1 MSFAKKMLNQ
11 KKLSTLLIIC
21 LVSIHSFAQ
30 QINEQSGT
38 TCNVSRLVSIPFVKD
53 TGSIKRLSNNL
64 ISQSVKYSP
73 TDQFSYWYKLRFEDE
88 SLINCQISPINKR
101 DQYIVYIYKYK
112 NNDFCE
118 RVYNGKTKPVK
129 VENEKNKKSIIEA
142 SEANDFSFNAKKGD
156 IFYFCILN
164 VSPENC
170 GHTLRLITGDDTLK
184 INASNICGQ
193 PEKPKE
199 TIAKVKVLFDSKPNY
214 DTVLIAVQET
224 NKESKKMS
232 ATVKITD
239 QNSMKRI
246 KIDSSNTLIT
256 KAVIEK
262 GKKYIVDC
270 NVTGY
275 KKFNYTMDI
284 FEYINPTN
292 KTFTI
297 YMKPL
302 KAGDNFIMENIYFHT
317 NTYALKD
324 ESQDALNGL
333 LNYLLE
339 NPDIKIELQ
348 GHTNGNNKA
357 KASKSNKNKGPE
369 WNFSGTA
376 KKLSLLR
383 SEEIKSYLV
392 QKGVN
397 KNNIKTVG
405 FGGDKMIVSNPKSP
419 EALKKNARVEVVIID
434 DGGL

>member
-1 MSFAKKMLNQ
+1 MLNH
-11 KKLSTLLIIC
+11 KKLFVLWMVWFI
-21 LVSIHSFAQ
+21 SITSIAQ
-30 QINEQSGT
+30 QTNEQSGNA
-38 TCNVSRLVSIPFVKD
+38 CNASRTVYIPFAKD
-53 TGSIKRLSNNL
+53 TGTINSTEKHL
-64 ISQSVKYSP
+64 INQSVKYSP
-73 TDQFSYWYKLRFEDE
+73 SDQFSYWYKLHFEDE
-88 SLINCQISPINKR
+88 ILINCQIAPINNR

-118 RVYNGKTKPVK
+118 KVHNGKIKPVK

-142 SEANDFSFNAKKGD
+142 SEANDFSFNAKKDD

-164 VSPENC
+164 VSSENC
-170 GHTLRLITGDDTLK
+170 GHTLRLITGEDTLK
-184 INASNICGQ
+184 VNASNTCLQ

-199 TIAKVKVLFDSKPNY
+199 TIAKVKILFDPKPNY

-224 NKESKKMS
+224 NKESKKIN

-239 QNSMKRI
+239 ENSKKRI
-246 KIDSSNTLIT
+246 KIDSSNNLLT
-256 KAVIEK
+256 KVIIEK

-275 KKFNYTMDI
+275 KKFNHTMDI
-284 FEYINPTN
+284 NEYLNPAN

-297 YMKPL
+297 CMKPL
-302 KAGDNFIMENIYFHT
+302 KAGDNFVMENIYFYT

-357 KASKSNKNKGPE
+357 KANKSSKNKEPE

-383 SEEIKSYLV
+383 AEEIKSYLV
-392 QKGVN
+392 QKGSEQ
-397 KNNIKTVG
+397 KQH
-405 FGGDKMIVSNPKSP
+405 
-419 EALKKNARVEVVIID
+419 
-434 DGGL
+434 